1 LPDNDFEMGMAEPYI
16 PEILPVLPLK
26 DTVIY
31 PHIIV
36 PLLITREEL
45 VKLIDDALTA
55 DRLVAA
61 VASREEVES
70 PEPEQIY
77 DIGTAAAIIRM
88 LKLPDGSM
96 QLFVQG
102 VQRIRVKDYVQRDP
116 YLKAKVEKV
125 KEKMEPSVELEGLA
139 RNVLTLFKNM
149 VNLAPYLPN
158 EIFVAAMNVSE
169 PNNLAD
175 FIASNINIAMQ
186 EKQELLEAIN
196 VRERLEKLTIFLN
209 KELEILEIG
218 SKIQSQVQTEMSKS
232 QREYFLREQ
241 MKAIQKELGEVDER
255 AMEINEF
262 REKIEESGMPEEAVK
277 EAERELDRL
286 AKMPVAAAEYTVAR
300 TYLEWLTSLP
310 WNLSTEDNL
319 DINQARK
326 TLDEDHYDLDKVK
339 DRILEYL
346 AVRKLKEDMKGPI
359 LCFVGPPGVG
369 KTSLGQSIARAL
381 GRKFVRIS
389 LGGMHDEAEI
399 RGHRRT
405 YIGALPG
412 RIIQGIRKAGSN
424 NPVFMLDEVD
434 KIGVDFRGDPA
445 SALLEVLDPEQNFS
459 FSDHYLDVAFDLS
472 KVMFITTANTAIPV
486 PPALLDRMEVLELPG
501 YTEVEKLHI
510 ALDHLLPRQYF
521 EHGLKKSQIEITEEA
536 LRGIIRN
543 YTREAG
549 VRNLEREIASICRK
563 VAKEIATGKRK
574 SKKVRDR
581 DLHDLL
587 GPEKFRFEVLEE
599 ADEVGVA
606 TGLAWTE
613 SGGDILFVESQVMPG
628 DGELI
633 LTGKLGDVMQESA
646 KAALTY
652 CRSVADRYDVDKEF
666 FKKNDMHVHVPAGA
680 IPKDGPSAG
689 VTMATALMS
698 SIIKRKVRKEVG
710 MTGEITLRGKVL
722 PIGGLKEKVLAAHRS
737 GVKKII
743 IPEESRKYLE
753 EIPDFIRKDLEFIS
767 VKHIDEVFEV
777 ALHPDG
783 TPEKGAGRG
792 SAAERGKLSPV
803 KRGKGRPAVKRV
815 SASRD
820 KQPSTS
826 KKKASKAQSKKKTT
840 PKKSSSS
847 RAGGKG
853 KSPAKKKRTGTKKG
867 S

>member
-1 LPDNDFEMGMAEPYI
+1 MGMTEPYI

-45 VKLIDDALTA
+45 VRLIDDALAA

-61 VASREEVES
+61 VANREEVDS
-70 PEPEQIY
+70 PDPDQLY
-77 DIGTAAAIIRM
+77 DMGTAAAIIRM

-102 VQRIRVKDYVQRDP
+102 VQRIRIREYVQREP
-116 YLKAKVEKV
+116 YLKARVEKAREV
-125 KEKMEPSVELEGLA
+125 MEPSVELEGLA

-149 VNLAPYLPN
+149 VSLAPYLPN
-158 EIFVAAMNVSE
+158 EIFIAAMNVSE

-175 FIASNINIAMQ
+175 FIASNINISLE
-186 EKQELLEAIN
+186 EKQELLEALD
-196 VRERLEKLTIFLN
+196 VKKRLEKLTIFLN

-241 MKAIQKELGEVDER
+241 LKAIQKELGEVDER
-255 AMEINEF
+255 VMEINEF
-262 REKIEESGMPEEAVK
+262 KEKIEKSGMPEEAAK

-286 AKMPVAAAEYTVAR
+286 SKMPVAAAEYTVAR

-310 WNLSTEDNL
+310 WNVSTEDNL
-319 DINQARK
+319 DIKRARK
-326 TLDEDHYDLDKVK
+326 ILDEDHYDLDKVK

-381 GRKFVRIS
+381 GRNFVRIS

-445 SALLEVLDPEQNFS
+445 AALLEVLDPEQNFS
-459 FSDHYLDVAFDLS
+459 FSDHYLDVSFDLS
-472 KVMFITTANTAIPV
+472 KVMFITTANTVVPI

-510 ALDHLLPRQYF
+510 AMDHLIPRQYE
-521 EHGLKKSQIEITEEA
+521 EHGLKKSQIEISEEA
-536 LRGIIRN
+536 LRAIIRN

-549 VRNLEREIASICRK
+549 VRNLEREIAAICRK
-563 VAKEIATGKRK
+563 VAKDIAVGKRK
-574 SKKVRDR
+574 SKKVREK
-581 DLHDLL
+581 DLHELL
-587 GPEKFRFEVLEE
+587 GPSKFRFEVLEE
-599 ADEVGVA
+599 EDEVGVA

-613 SGGDILFVESQVMPG
+613 SGGDVLFVEAQVMPG
-628 DGELI
+628 DGQLI

-652 CRSVADRYDVDKEF
+652 CRSVADRYGVEPEF
-666 FKKNDMHVHVPAGA
+666 FKKYDMHVHVPAGA

-698 SIIKRKVRKEVG
+698 SITKRKVRKDVG

-737 GVKKII
+737 GVKTII
-743 IPEESRKYLE
+743 LPEENRKYLE
-753 EIPDFIRKDLEFIS
+753 EIPDFIRKELKFVPVSHVE
-767 VKHIDEVFEV
+767 EVFKV
-777 ALHPDG
+777 ALYPDG
-783 TPEKGAGRG
+783 KAARTAGG
-792 SAAERGKLSPV
+792 SAAGKAKVSPV
-803 KRGKGRPAVKRV
+803 KRGKGRPAVKKVKVPRAAGAGAASGGRA
-815 SASRD
+815 SA
-820 KQPSTS
+820 K
-826 KKKASKAQSKKKTT
+826 
-840 PKKSSSS
+840 
-847 RAGGKG
+847 GGKRESAAG
-853 KSPAKKKRTGTKKG
+853 KSPAAVGGKSGTASKG
-867 S
+867 GRNAAATKSGRAARK